1 MTDNSA
7 KNIFCHIGDLLHKR
21 IYSLL
26 QNLNPIISNLA
37 KPRLFYG
44 DCSLQNTIKTPRR
57 SVQKVTQKK
66 SKKACI

>member
-26 QNLNPIISNLA
+26 LNLNPIISNLA
-37 KPRLFYG
+37 KPRLFYR
-44 DCSLQNTIKTPRR
+44 DCSLQNTIKTRGR
-57 SVQKVTQKK
+57 
-66 SKKACI
+66 